1 MTREVE
7 YKGKVIKYNL
17 ERKKVKNINL
27 RVKPDM
33 SVYVSANNR
42 VSLKYIDEFV
52 IKKADFVLNAIENF
66 QKRTYTLPQPKYSKQ
81 EFSEYISKS
90 FDDIYKKFKIFN
102 IIKPK
107 LKLRKMK
114 SRWGSCNY
122 VKGIITL
129 NTQLIYCAKEQIDY
143 VIIHEFSH
151 LIVHN
156 HSDEFYKVVEKFCK
170 DYKRIRKEMNKIYL
184 R

>member
-1 MTREVE
+1 MIKEVN
-7 YKGKVIKYNL
+7 YNGTIIKYNL

-27 RVKPDM
+27 RIKPDL
-33 SVYVSANNR
+33 SVSVSANKR
-42 VSLKYIDEFV
+42 VSMKYIDSFV
-52 IKKADFVLNAIENF
+52 LRKADFILEAI
-66 QKRTYTLPQPKYSKQ
+66 
-81 EFSEYISKS
+81 
-90 FDDIYKKFKIFN
+90 KKFKNAEKEPSVPNFSEEEFNNLINNEFNNTYNSFKEYN
-102 IIKPK
+102 IIKPT

-129 NTQLIYCAKEQIDY
+129 NTNLIYCTVEQIRY

-156 HSDEFYKVVEKFCK
+156 HSEDFYNVVKKFEP
-170 DYKRIRKEMNKIYL
+170 DYKRIRKEMNKINL